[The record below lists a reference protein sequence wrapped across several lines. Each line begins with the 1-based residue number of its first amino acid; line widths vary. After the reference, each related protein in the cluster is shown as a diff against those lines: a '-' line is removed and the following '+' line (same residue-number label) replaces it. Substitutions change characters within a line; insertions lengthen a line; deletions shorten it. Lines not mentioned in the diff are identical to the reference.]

1 MRVTKVEEINEST
14 TTVTVTIGSTVTN
27 TTTDFDNK
35 STTINIPLSNK
46 DNRFVAKIDAPTED
60 DVTMYSH
67 GIDPQKVEFI
77 LEKKKEIE
85 ARINNGGEAVTL
97 EEFKEIIIPW
107 NRIHRTTEFILNKPK
122 EKVKKVREPK
132 EPKAPRA
139 PRAAKEPK
147 EKKLTKKEVEK
158 LLNSAIIKMATGQT
172 LTEQEQQVFDE
183 HANVKIM

>member
-1 MRVTKVEEINEST
+1 MEETTTKVNPFAS
-14 TTVTVTIGSTVTN
+14 
-27 TTTDFDNK
+27 
-35 STTINIPLSNK
+35 
-46 DNRFVAKIDAPTED
+46 KIDVPTED

-85 ARINNGGEAVTL
+85 ARINNGGEVVTL

-139 PRAAKEPK
+139 PRTAKEPKPPK

-158 LLNSAIIKMATGQT
+158 LLNSAIVKMATGQT

-183 HANVKIM
+183 HANIQIR

>member
-1 MRVTKVEEINEST
+1 MEEVNEST
-14 TTVTVTIGSTVTN
+14 TTVTVTISSTSTT
-27 TTTDFDNK
+27 TTTD
-35 STTINIPLSNK
+35 TVPAIK
-46 DNRFVAKIDAPTED
+46 DTRFAAKIDTPAED
-60 DVTMYSH
+60 EVTPYSH

-122 EKVKKVREPK
+122 VKKVREPK

-139 PRAAKEPK
+139 PRAAKEPKAPK

-158 LLNSAIIKMATGQT
+158 LLNSAIIKMATGQA

>member
-1 MRVTKVEEINEST
+1 MEE
-14 TTVTVTIGSTVTN
+14 V
-27 TTTDFDNK
+27 
-35 STTINIPLSNK
+35 TTITNDVPA
-46 DNRFVAKIDAPTED
+46 AKVNPFASTIDIPTED

-107 NRIHRTTEFILNKPK
+107 NRIHRTSEFILNKPK
-122 EKVKKVREPK
+122 EKIKKVREPK

-147 EKKLTKKEVEK
+147 APKEKKLTKKEVEK
-158 LLNSAIIKMATGQT
+158 LLNSAIVKMATGQA

>member
-1 MRVTKVEEINEST
+1 MEEEVQIAKVNPFAVNIDVPAEDEVT
-14 TTVTVTIGSTVTN
+14 
-27 TTTDFDNK
+27 
-35 STTINIPLSNK
+35 P
-46 DNRFVAKIDAPTED
+46 
-60 DVTMYSH
+60 YSH

-77 LEKKKEIE
+77 IAKKKEIE
-85 ARINNGGEAVTL
+85 KRINNGGEAVTL

-147 EKKLTKKEVEK
+147 PPKEKKLTKKEVER
-158 LLNSAIIKMATGQT
+158 LLNSAIIKMATGQA

-183 HANVKIM
+183 HANVQIR